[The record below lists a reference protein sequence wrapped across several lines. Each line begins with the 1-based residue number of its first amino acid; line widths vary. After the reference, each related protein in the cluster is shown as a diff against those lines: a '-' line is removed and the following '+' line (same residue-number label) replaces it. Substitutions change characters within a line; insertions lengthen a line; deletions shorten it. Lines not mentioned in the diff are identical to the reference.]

1 MCGLCGEFGG
11 SDHWSA
17 GTDATG
23 AGGTPTLERRAR
35 AALANE
41 VLKLYGLT
49 LDEWAGRFTLRSRT
63 GKMAMV
69 EHFGAIWPEAEKLT
83 GKPCDP
89 LDPAVIEQMEAAR
102 R

>member
-1 MCGLCGEFGG
+1 MCGLCGAFGG

-17 GTDATG
+17 GTG
-23 AGGTPTLERRAR
+23 APSGTPTLERRAR

-63 GKMAMV
+63 GKMGMV
-69 EHFGAIWPEAEKLT
+69 EHFGAIWPEAEKLI
-83 GKPCDP
+83 GRPCDP
-89 LDPAVIEQMEAAR
+89 LDPVVIEQLEASR